1 MNANNYFHTDFL
13 DKFIVNRYL
22 VLNTF
27 AIQLKFK
34 KMNFKIIFIAAMI
47 SSIAATSCDNQDSDN
62 KAISSKDSATTKSV
76 DIKEDSVTYNLNG
89 KNYVGFVDYDANQ
102 QGKRPAILVVHE
114 WWGLTDY
121 PRSRARQLAELGY
134 IAMAVDMYGDGKI
147 GNDPKTAQDLAT
159 PFYKDPTL
167 AKTRLDAAI
176 NKLKSFPQTDSS
188 KMAAIGYC
196 YGGYIVLNAAKL
208 GADLKGVVSFHGDLS
223 GVPVNKDSL
232 KAKILVCHGEADQF
246 VNPEVAAFKKSMDSA
261 GVDYTFKSYPNAT
274 HAFTN
279 PAATEKGKQFN
290 MPIEYN
296 AAADSAS
303 WNDMKDFF
311 KKIF

>member
-1 MNANNYFHTDFL
+1 
-13 DKFIVNRYL
+13 
-22 VLNTF
+22 
-27 AIQLKFK
+27 
-34 KMNFKIIFIAAMI
+34 MNFKLIFTNLIIF
-47 SSIAATSCDNQDSDN
+47 SVVVTSCNNQDSN
-62 KAISSKDSATTKSV
+62 TKTTASKDSTITNSV
-76 DIKEDSVTYNLNG
+76 NIKEDSVSYNLNG
-89 KNYVGFVDYDANQ
+89 KKYIGFIDYDANKE
-102 QGKRPAILVVHE
+102 GKRPAVLVVHE

-159 PFYKDPTL
+159 PFYKDPML

-176 NKLKSFPQTDSS
+176 NELKTYPQTDTS

-208 GADLKGVVSFHGDLS
+208 GANLNGVVSFHGDLS
-223 GVPVNKDSL
+223 GVPVSKDSL
-232 KAKILVCHGEADQF
+232 KAKILICHGEADQF
-246 VNPEVAAFKKSMDSA
+246 VNPEVAAFRKSMDSA
-261 GVDYTFKSYPNAT
+261 GVDYTFKSYRNAT

-279 PAATEKGKQFN
+279 PAATEKGKQFK

>member
-1 MNANNYFHTDFL
+1 MKCIFPLILIVTTCLSVVSCNDQGSAGETTANTDSTN
-13 DKFIVNRYL
+13 VTNP
-22 VLNTF
+22 VT
-27 AIQLKFK
+27 
-34 KMNFKIIFIAAMI
+34 
-47 SSIAATSCDNQDSDN
+47 
-62 KAISSKDSATTKSV
+62 
-76 DIKEDSVTYNLNG
+76 IKEDSVTYNLNG
-89 KNYVGFVDYDANQ
+89 KNYIGFIYYNSNKE
-102 QGKRPAILVVHE
+102 GKRPAILVVHE

-167 AKTRLDAAI
+167 AKIRLDAAI
-176 NKLKSFPQTDSS
+176 NKLKTYSQTDTS

-208 GADLKGVVSFHGDLS
+208 GAKLNGVVSFHGDLS

-232 KAKILVCHGEADQF
+232 KAKILICHGEADQF

-290 MPIEYN
+290 MPIKYN

>member
-1 MNANNYFHTDFL
+1 
-13 DKFIVNRYL
+13 
-22 VLNTF
+22 
-27 AIQLKFK
+27 
-34 KMNFKIIFIAAMI
+34 MNFKSIFTSVAVCSLAALGCNNSE
-47 SSIAATSCDNQDSDN
+47 SSTDTSVV
-62 KAISSKDSATTKSV
+62 KDSASITQN
-76 DIKEDSVTYNLNG
+76 IREDSVSYSIDG
-89 KNYVGFVDYDANQ
+89 KNYIGYIDYDANKE
-102 QGKRPAILVVHE
+102 GKRPAVLVVHE
-114 WWGLTDY
+114 WWGLNGY
-121 PRSRARQLAELGY
+121 PRSRAKKLAELGY

-147 GNDPKTAQDLAT
+147 GDDPKTAQDLAT

-176 NKLKSFPQTDSS
+176 NELKTYVQTDTT

-196 YGGYIVLNAAKL
+196 YGGFIVLNAAKL
-208 GADLKGVVSFHGDLS
+208 GAKLDGVVSFHGDLS

-232 KAKILVCHGEADQF
+232 KAKILVCHGEADKF
-246 VNPEVAAFKKSMDSA
+246 VTPEQVAAFKKSMDSA

-279 PAATEKGKQFN
+279 PAATETGKKFN

-311 KKIF
+311 ERIF